1 MFSSGRAASVSSM
14 SDDDD
19 ADLLRRNSFAL
30 ASSLHA
36 GSTQMATKVV
46 PGTLV
51 PATKA
56 ATLHE
61 DPLDDPM
68 RKALL
73 SGQALSGFTTLC
85 ASSPSQPRLALAG
98 PLPAEWVVD

>member
-73 SGQALSGFTTLC
+73 SGQVLSSTLN